1 LLLLAGGACSNVRRA
16 ASGDFQP
23 STKGALVVATELPAP
38 GFWDG
43 NDPATVNG
51 GFEWALADALAH
63 ELDVKLVI
71 HNVAFADIA
80 AGKLGDADLAL
91 AQISATDQRRDV
103 AQLTVPYGETSP
115 AAVARPGT
123 EEDLDDLATAQD
135 KRWVVQGAT
144 TLESFLDDV
153 VRPDADPL
161 LVPTTDDVVS
171 AVRDGRA
178 DVGLL
183 DLPTALSVAAG
194 GEVSVPARFDREE
207 SIVGMLPKGS
217 DNFDA
222 IDSALRR
229 LIADGT
235 VANLRNRW
243 LDADFT
249 IDPDDIDVIRTHS

>member
-1 LLLLAGGACSNVRRA
+1 VRRA

-43 NDPATVNG
+43 KDPAKVNG

-135 KRWVVQGAT
+135 KRWVVQGTT

-153 VRPDADPL
+153 VRPDAAPL
-161 LVPTTDDVVS
+161 VVRTTDDVVS

-183 DLPTALSVAAG
+183 DLPTALSVAASG
-194 GEVSVPARFDREE
+194 DVSVPARFDREE

-217 DNFDA
+217 DNLDA

-229 LIADGT
+229 LSADGT
-235 VANLRNRW
+235 VAKLRNRW

-249 IDPDDIDVIRTHS
+249 IDPHDIDVIRTHS